1 MLDVLSVLIS
11 AVGGQGGAVLTE
23 WLTQAA
29 VRDGYPVQSTSIP
42 GVAQRTGSTIYY
54 FELFPVPEA
63 ELGGRRPHFSLYP
76 SPGHVDVVL
85 AAEFLELGRTIEQG
99 FVSPDRTVSIA
110 STHRLF
116 SIQEKTPLGDG
127 VFPREELDRL
137 ARQFSKRFIG
147 FDALAL
153 ARQVGMGQEVNAIL
167 LGALSAADILPIREE
182 TYIAAI
188 EAHGVAVANNVK
200 AFRAGLEHVRS
211 KKFEEVPVPPS
222 ESWEEFK
229 RTRVVRLGRRGRSF
243 LEVMAEVERNY
254 PEPLHRTLGEAA
266 ARLVDYQDARYAR
279 LFLSWVAEVRGL
291 DRDSGW
297 RLTER
302 YARQLALWM
311 TYEDGIRVAD
321 YKTRPERFRRI
332 AKENA
337 APDDSLIV
345 VTDYLKPDIDEIT
358 GILPR
363 VLIGPFAR
371 WAEERW
377 PGDDKPTFPQH
388 VKTTTALGYLRL
400 WLLTRLRPL
409 RPASWRYAK
418 EHSAIAKYRKVVLS
432 CAALDPPLG
441 ESVAHLAQ
449 IVKGYGQ
456 VRRRCLAAFGRVVDE
471 VITPLV
477 ELDRRRGMGYRLSLT
492 AAEKARRLLLAA
504 PDGIEAALAAGREAL
519 AQGDTPDYESLV
531 NRIEAIPVGPAS

>member
-1 MLDVLSVLIS
+1 MPDVLSVLIS

-29 VRDGYPVQSTSIP
+29 VREGYPVQSTSIP

-54 FELFPVPEA
+54 FELFPVLEA
-63 ELGGRRPHFSLYP
+63 DLGGRRPHFSLYP

-116 SIQEKTPLGDG
+116 SIHEKTPVGDG
-127 VFPREELDRL
+127 VFPREELARL

-153 ARQVGMGQEVNAIL
+153 ARRVGMGQEVNAIL
-167 LGALSAADILPIREE
+167 MGALAAAGILPIRPES
-182 TYIAAI
+182 YAAAI
-188 EAHGVAVANNVK
+188 EAHGVAVANNLK
-200 AFRAGLEHVRS
+200 AFRAGFEHVQFE
-211 KKFEEVPVPPS
+211 KFEKAPAPAQ

-229 RTRVVRLGRRGRSF
+229 RARSGRLGRRGASF
-243 LEVMAEVERNY
+243 LEVIADIERDY
-254 PEPLHRTLGEAA
+254 PEALQRTLGESV

-279 LFLSWVAEVRGL
+279 LFLGWVAEVKAF
-291 DRDSGW
+291 DRPPGW

-332 AKENA
+332 ATENA
-337 APDDSLIV
+337 ARDDQLVV

-363 VLIGPFAR
+363 VLIGRFAR
-371 WAEERW
+371 WAETRW
-377 PGDDKPTFPQH
+377 AGENKPTFAQH
-388 VKTTTALGYLRL
+388 VRTTTALGYLRL
-400 WLLTRLRPL
+400 WLLARLRPL

-418 EHSAIAKYRKVVLS
+418 EHAMIAKYRRAVLHS
-432 CAALDPPLG
+432 AALDPELG
-441 ESVAHLAQ
+441 EAVAHLARV
-449 IVKGYGQ
+449 VKGYGQ
-456 VRRRCLAAFGRVVDE
+456 VRRRCLAALERVLDGV
-471 VITPLV
+471 VIPLV
-477 ELDRRRGMGYRLSLT
+477 ELDRRIGNGYRLSR
-492 AAEKARRLLLAA
+492 AAVEKTRLLLLAS
-504 PDGIEAALAAGREAL
+504 PEGIDSALAVAREAL
-519 AQGDTPDYESLV
+519 AREDASDYDIV
-531 NRIEAIPVGPAS
+531 VARIEAVPVGPAA

>member
-1 MLDVLSVLIS
+1 MQVLSVLIS

-29 VRDGYPVQSTSIP
+29 VREGYPVQSTSIP

-54 FELFPVPEA
+54 FELYPVREA

-110 STHRLF
+110 STHRLY
-116 SIQEKTPLGDG
+116 SIHEKTPTGDG
-127 VFPREELDRL
+127 IFPREELDRL
-137 ARQFSKRFIG
+137 AGQFSKQFIG

-167 LGALSAADILPIREE
+167 LGALAAAGILPIREE
-182 TYIAAI
+182 TYVAAI

-211 KKFEEVPVPPS
+211 KKFEEAPTTPR
-222 ESWEEFK
+222 ESWEEFR
-229 RTRVVRLGRRGRSF
+229 RTRALGLGRRGAAF
-243 LEVMAEVERNY
+243 LQVMEEVERDY
-254 PEPLHRTLGEAA
+254 SPALHRTLGEAV
-266 ARLVDYQDARYAR
+266 ARLVDYQDASYAR
-279 LFLSWVAEVRGL
+279 LFLGWMAQVRDL
-291 DRDSGW
+291 DRQGDG

-321 YKTRPERFRRI
+321 YKTRPERFQRI
-332 AKENA
+332 ARENA
-337 APDDSLIV
+337 AGRDQLLV

-363 VLIGPFAR
+363 ALIGRFAR

-377 PGDDKPTFPQH
+377 PGADKPTFPQH
-388 VKTTTALGYLRL
+388 VKTTTAAGYLRL

-418 EHSAIAKYRKVVLS
+418 EHAAIAEYREAVLS
-432 CAALDPPLG
+432 CAALDPELG

-449 IVKGYGQ
+449 IIKGYGQ
-456 VRRRCLAAFGRVVDE
+456 VRRQCLAAFRRVLGE
-471 VITPLV
+471 VVRPLV
-477 ELDRRRGMGYRLSLT
+477 ELDGRRGNRYRLSR
-492 AAEKARRLLLAA
+492 AAVEKARQLLLAN
-504 PDGIEAALAAGREAL
+504 PDGIEVALRAAREAL
-519 AQGDTPDYESLV
+519 AQGEALDYETLV
-531 NRIEAIPVGPAS
+531 SRVEAVPVGPAA

>member
-1 MLDVLSVLIS
+1 
-11 AVGGQGGAVLTE
+11 
-23 WLTQAA
+23 
-29 VRDGYPVQSTSIP
+29 
-42 GVAQRTGSTIYY
+42 
-54 FELFPVPEA
+54 
-63 ELGGRRPHFSLYP
+63 
-76 SPGHVDVVL
+76 VDVVL

-116 SIQEKTPLGDG
+116 SIHEKTPVGDG

-167 LGALSAADILPIREE
+167 LGALSAAEILPIREE
-182 TYIAAI
+182 TFVAAI

-200 AFRAGLEHVRS
+200 AFRAGSEHVRS
-211 KKFEEVPVPPS
+211 KKSEEVPTPPL

-229 RTRVVRLGRRGRSF
+229 RTRAAGLGRRGAAF
-243 LEVMAEVERNY
+243 LALMDQVERDD
-254 PEPLHRTLGEAA
+254 PEPLRRTLGEAV

-279 LFLSWVAEVRGL
+279 LFLGWLAEVKDL
-291 DRDSGW
+291 DRDTGW
-297 RLTER
+297 RLTDR

-337 APDDSLIV
+337 ATDDQLVV

-377 PGDDKPTFPQH
+377 SGDNKPTFPQH
-388 VKTTTALGYLRL
+388 IKTTSAPGYLRL

-418 EHSAIAKYRKVVLS
+418 EHAVIAKYRQAVLR
-432 CAALDPPLG
+432 CAALDPELG

-449 IVKGYGQ
+449 LIKGYGQ
-456 VRRRCLAAFGRVVDE
+456 VRRHCLTAFGRILSDVL
-471 VITPLV
+471 TPLV
-477 ELDRRRGMGYRLSLT
+477 ELDQRRGQGYRLSR
-492 AAEKARRLLLAA
+492 AGVEKARQLLLAN
-504 PDGIEAALAAGREAL
+504 PDGIEAALAVAREAL
-519 AQGDTPDYESLV
+519 AQGEASDYESVV
-531 NRIEAIPVGPAS
+531 NRVQTVPVGPAA

>member
-1 MLDVLSVLIS
+1 MPDVLSVLIS

-29 VRDGYPVQSTSIP
+29 VREGYPVQSTSIP

-54 FELFPVPEA
+54 FELYPVPEA
-63 ELGGRRPHFSLYP
+63 LLGGRRPHFSLYP

-99 FVSPDRTVSIA
+99 FVSPDRTLSIA

-116 SIQEKTPLGDG
+116 SIHEKTPVGDG

-137 ARQFSKRFIG
+137 AQQFSKQFIG
-147 FDALAL
+147 FDALTL

-167 LGALSAADILPIREE
+167 LGALAAAEILPIREE
-182 TYIAAI
+182 TYVAAI
-188 EAHGVAVANNVK
+188 EAHGVAVAENVK
-200 AFRAGLEHVRS
+200 AFWAGVEHVRS
-211 KKFEEVPVPPS
+211 IKFEESPPMPRG
-222 ESWEEFK
+222 SWEQFK
-229 RTRVVRLGRRGRSF
+229 RTRAARLGRRGGSF
-243 LEVMAEVERNY
+243 LEVIDEVERDY
-254 PEPLHRTLGEAA
+254 PEPLHRTLGEAV

-279 LFLSWVAEVRGL
+279 LFLDWVAEVKAL

-297 RLTER
+297 RLTDR

-321 YKTRPERFRRI
+321 YKTRPERFQRI
-332 AKENA
+332 AGENA
-337 APDDSLIV
+337 ATDNHLVV

-371 WAEERW
+371 WAEARW
-377 PGDDKPTFPQH
+377 PGDNKPTLAQH

-400 WLLTRLRPL
+400 WLLARLRPL

-418 EHSAIAKYRKVVLS
+418 EHAVIAKYREAVRR
-432 CAALDPPLG
+432 CAALDPELG
-441 ESVAHLAQ
+441 EAVAHLAQ

-456 VRRRCLAAFGRVVDE
+456 VRRRCLTAFGRILDE
-471 VITPLV
+471 VVTPLV
-477 ELDRRRGMGYRLSLT
+477 ELDRRRGNDYQLSR
-492 AAEKARRLLLAA
+492 AAVEKARQLLLAN
-504 PDGIEAALAAGREAL
+504 PDGIDAALAATREAL
-519 AQGDTPDYESLV
+519 AQGETLDYKTLV
-531 NRIEAIPVGPAS
+531 NRIEAVPVGPAS

>member
-1 MLDVLSVLIS
+1 MPEVLSVLIS

-54 FELFPVPEA
+54 FELYPVPEA
-63 ELGGRRPHFSLYP
+63 QLGGRRPHFSLYP
-76 SPGHVDVVL
+76 SPCHVDVVL

-116 SIQEKTPLGDG
+116 SIHEKTPVGDG

-137 ARQFSKRFIG
+137 AQRFSKRFIG

-167 LGALSAADILPIREE
+167 LGALAAAEILPIRPE
-182 TYIAAI
+182 TFEAAI

-200 AFRAGLEHVRS
+200 AFRAGFDHVRS
-211 KKFEEVPVPPS
+211 KKFEEAPVPLE
-222 ESWEEFK
+222 ESWEAFK
-229 RTRVVRLGRRGRSF
+229 RSRAAGLGRRGASF
-243 LEVMAEVERNY
+243 LDVIASVERDC
-254 PEPLHRTLGEAA
+254 PEALHRTLGEAV

-279 LFLSWVAEVRGL
+279 LFLGWVAEVKAL
-291 DRDSGW
+291 DCPSGW
-297 RLTER
+297 RLTDR

-311 TYEDGIRVAD
+311 AYEDGIRVAD
-321 YKTRPERFRRI
+321 YKTRPERFQRI
-332 AKENA
+332 ARENA
-337 APDDSLIV
+337 VKDNQLVV

-371 WAEERW
+371 WAERRW
-377 PGDDKPTFPQH
+377 HGENKPAFAQH

-400 WLLTRLRPL
+400 WLLTRMRPL

-418 EHSAIAKYRKVVLS
+418 EHAAIAKYRLAVLRS
-432 CAALDPPLG
+432 AALDPELG
-441 ESVAHLAQ
+441 EAVAHLAR

-456 VRRRCLAAFGRVVDE
+456 VRRRCLAALERVLDE
-471 VITPLV
+471 VVTPLV
-477 ELDRRRGMGYRLSLT
+477 ELDQRIGNGYRLSR
-492 AAEKARRLLLAA
+492 AAVLKARQLLLAN
-504 PDGIEAALAAGREAL
+504 PEGIEAALAVAQEAL
-519 AQGDTPDYESLV
+519 ARGEASDYESV
-531 NRIEAIPVGPAS
+531 VTRIEAVPVGPAA